1 MHPFLN
7 QHMTR
12 LHREE
17 LQREAT
23 AAQAA
28 DVAHTNTR
36 AFWYLIFGLPVLTS
50 STNEVPLS
58 QAITPTKLQSQI
70 RAIIRTIALGA
81 FGIGLLFGS
90 YLGTRFGL
98 LPATLFGC
106 IICLAI
112 SLPILRRSLKV
123 LKQHL

>member
-7 QHMTR
+7 QHMAR

-17 LQREAT
+17 LQREAK

-28 DVAHTNTR
+28 EMVQTNTR
-36 AFWYLIFGLPVLTS
+36 AFWYLIFDLPMLTS
-50 STNEVPLS
+50 STSEVPLS
-58 QAITPTKLQSQI
+58 QSITPSKLQGQI
-70 RAIIRTIALGA
+70 CAIIRAIALGA
-81 FGIGLLFGS
+81 FGIGLLIGS

-98 LPATLFGC
+98 LPATLLGC